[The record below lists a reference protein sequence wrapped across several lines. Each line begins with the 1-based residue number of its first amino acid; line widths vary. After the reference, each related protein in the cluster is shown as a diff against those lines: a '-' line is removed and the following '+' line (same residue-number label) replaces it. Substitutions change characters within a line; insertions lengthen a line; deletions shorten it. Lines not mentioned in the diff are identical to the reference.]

1 MAARYRLHT
10 DWPSTSLD
18 RSILEAKMKQFVTAG
33 TLAVALAVGGTALAQ
48 QPPPPPAK
56 TPATTAKPADQA
68 EKPAAKPRAKRAAA
82 SAEDKAAA
90 AHTAPKQQPGTAPDP
105 AAPEGAMVLATV
117 RLPKSVKADGKDLPA
132 GSYQVRLT
140 PEEAKPDAKGSTE
153 KLERWV
159 EFVKAGK
166 VVGREV
172 VSIVPATEAKLVQ
185 KDTPPPSGGSKVET
199 LKGGDY
205 VRVWIN
211 KGGNYYLVHL
221 TNG

>member
-1 MAARYRLHT
+1 
-10 DWPSTSLD
+10 
-18 RSILEAKMKQFVTAG
+18 MKQFVTAG

-48 QPPPPPAK
+48 QPPPPPPAK
-56 TPATTAKPADQA
+56 TPATAPADQA
-68 EKPAAKPRAKRAAA
+68 EKPAAKPRPKRTAMSAA
-82 SAEDKAAA
+82 DKEAA
-90 AHTAPKQQPGTAPDP
+90 AHTAPKAQPATAPDP
-105 AAPEGAMVLATV
+105 AAPDGALPLGTV
-117 RLPKSVKADGKDLPA
+117 RLPKGVKADGKELPA
-132 GSYQVRLT
+132 GTYQVRLT

-159 EFVKAGK
+159 EFVKGGK

-172 VSIVPATEAKLVQ
+172 VSIVPASEAKLVQ

-221 TNG
+221 TNA